1 MHPCRHAIEGSSFNG
16 RALLEFASLRI
27 GSNSALPEG
36 TLMDS
41 VVSKVVVSGKTR
53 ESLLVLSDVHLGS
66 DLNTQALTTGFG
78 RRSKRVDDD
87 LVKLLEHYRAQ
98 RPAGERWRVV
108 IAGDFIDFIGMAIPP
123 GENELETVL
132 DAEERE
138 HGVGNSEDHARLK
151 LRRVLARH
159 ENVFRALAGFLT
171 DGHAITIVHG
181 NHDVELYWESVR
193 SDLSTK
199 LVALAAELSSSASV
213 PQVDVESRI
222 EFCPWFFYQHGVA
235 YIEHGHMYDPLCA
248 TESIMAPLS
257 PLDPR
262 RVARGFCEV
271 FLRYVVRPTR
281 GMPEHGHEHTGI
293 FDYLRMGMR
302 LGLSGMLT
310 LGLRFL
316 LAIIELIRVQRGFL
330 TDAARALKVENEKR
344 ISELALKT
352 LLGID
357 RLKELASLQVPPV
370 TRTVWGILASVL
382 IDRLAVAFAAFA
394 SLSVFVPLAIHRHGG
409 GSMLAIVI
417 TLAAWL
423 GAHSYLSARRK
434 IDPAM
439 DMAERAGKL
448 ARLFPAAF
456 VVMGHTHVPQRQPI
470 DEGRATYINLGSW
483 DEDEVTEQDAVPY
496 EAARTHLVIH
506 PPATETSA
514 PEAEFL
520 KWDSIDGPRKFSV

>member
-1 MHPCRHAIEGSSFNG
+1 M
-16 RALLEFASLRI
+16 
-27 GSNSALPEG
+27 
-36 TLMDS
+36 
-41 VVSKVVVSGKTR
+41 VSGETR

-66 DLNTQALTTGFG
+66 DLNTQAITTGFG

-87 LVKLLEHYRAQ
+87 LVKLLEHYRGI
-98 RPAGERWRVV
+98 RPAGARWRVV

-132 DAEERE
+132 NDEERE

-151 LRRVLARH
+151 LRHVVKRH
-159 ENVFRALAGFLT
+159 ANVFRALAGFLA

-193 SDLSTK
+193 KDLSST
-199 LVALAAELSSSASV
+199 LLGFANASGTTSG
-213 PQVDVESRI
+213 DLESRI
-222 EFCPWFFYQHGVA
+222 EFCPWFFYQQGVA

-281 GMPEHGHEHTGI
+281 GMREHGHENTGI
-293 FDYLRMGMR
+293 FDYLRMGAR
-302 LGLSGMLT
+302 LGVSGMLT

-344 ISELALKT
+344 MTELALKT

-357 RLKELASLQVPPV
+357 RLRELAALQVPPV
-370 TRTVWGILASVL
+370 TRTIGGILASVL
-382 IDRLAVAFAAFA
+382 IDRLAVAVAALA

-409 GSMLAIVI
+409 ASIIAIVAI
-417 TLAAWL
+417 VAAWL

-439 DMAERAGKL
+439 DMAERASKL

-483 DEDEVTEQDAVPY
+483 DEDEVTEQDTMPY

-506 PPATETSA
+506 PGVSAESA
-514 PEAEFL
+514 PVAEFL
-520 KWDSIDGPRKFSV
+520 KWDSTDGPRKFSV

>member
-1 MHPCRHAIEGSSFNG
+1 MDTVV
-16 RALLEFASLRI
+16 
-27 GSNSALPEG
+27 SAL
-36 TLMDS
+36 M
-41 VVSKVVVSGKTR
+41 VSGKTR

-78 RRSKRVDDD
+78 RRSKKVDHD
-87 LVKLLEHYRAQ
+87 LVKLLEHYRAV

-123 GENELETVL
+123 GEIELETAL
-132 DAEERE
+132 NEEERE
-138 HGVGNSEDHARLK
+138 HGIGNSEDHARLK
-151 LRRVLARH
+151 LRLVIERH
-159 ENVFRALAGFLT
+159 GDVFRALAGFIA

-181 NHDVELYWESVR
+181 NHDVELYWDSVR
-193 SDLSTK
+193 K
-199 LVALAAELSSSASV
+199 ALRETLIANAQDFGSAASATELDA
-213 PQVDVESRI
+213 RI
-222 EFCPWFFYQHGVA
+222 EFCPWFFYQQGVA

-248 TESIMAPLS
+248 TDSIMEPLS

-281 GMPEHGHEHTGI
+281 GMREHGHENTGLV
-293 FDYLRMGMR
+293 DYLRMGAR
-302 LGLSGMLT
+302 LGVAGMLT
-310 LGLRFL
+310 LGLRFV

-330 TDAARALKVENEKR
+330 TEAARHLKAENERK
-344 ISELALKT
+344 IVELATKT
-352 LLGID
+352 LGGID
-357 RLKELASLQVPPV
+357 RLRELAALQVQPV
-370 TRTVWGILASVL
+370 TRSVGGILASVL
-382 IDRLAVAFAAFA
+382 IDRLAVALVALG
-394 SLSVFVPLAIHRHGG
+394 SLSIFVPLAIHRHGG
-409 GSMLAIVI
+409 GSLIAVAFTI
-417 TLAAWL
+417 AAWI

-483 DEDEVTEQDAVPY
+483 DEDEVTEQDTMPY

-506 PPATETSA
+506 PPELGETA
-514 PEAEFL
+514 PVAEFL
-520 KWDSIDGPRKFSV
+520 KWDSTDGPRKFVV